1 MLAPQ
6 SDFLGLEDTTVHLA
20 TGGQP
25 PMLKSH
31 RDAFE
36 RIRLDKSRGSAGYEN
51 HRQIGDQARVSL
63 KSLTGRPAR
72 DHAFVGNASEG
83 IARVISAIEWRARD
97 LPVAEVE
104 IEHGKTSGRRNGE
117 RIQARLAFV
126 QGPHGPVSFGDGPP
140 ARQSRSDQ
148 RQPGETYGS

>member
-6 SDFLGLEDTTVHLA
+6 FDFLGLEDTTVHLA

-104 IEHGKTSGRRNGE
+104 IEHGKTSGRRN
-117 RIQARLAFV
+117 
-126 QGPHGPVSFGDGPP
+126 
-140 ARQSRSDQ
+140 
-148 RQPGETYGS
+148 